1 MVEAAGVGPASG
13 TDQRGPSTCVAT
25 SAALAG
31 RPPRWQ
37 RSGRPARTFSPQGL
51 GRAFRLSRCATPIR
65 SPAGER
71 VRWTGCFKQPALTVS
86 WRLVVFHLFYEEWA
100 SARCPSLN
108 SPVETVSPPHV
119 RPVVLGRPQN
129 IAPGS

>member
-1 MVEAAGVGPASG
+1 MVEAAGVEPASG

-51 GRAFRLSRCATPIR
+51 GRALRLSRCATPIR

-71 VRWTGCFKQPALTVS
+71 VRWTGCLSSQ
-86 WRLVVFHLFYEEWA
+86 R
-100 SARCPSLN
+100 
-108 SPVETVSPPHV
+108 
-119 RPVVLGRPQN
+119 
-129 IAPGS
+129 